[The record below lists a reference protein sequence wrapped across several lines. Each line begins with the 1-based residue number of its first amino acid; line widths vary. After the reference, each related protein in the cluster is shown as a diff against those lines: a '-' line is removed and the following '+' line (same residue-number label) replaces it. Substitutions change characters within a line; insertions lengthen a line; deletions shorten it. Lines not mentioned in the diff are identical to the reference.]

1 MEETYKGFTIK
12 YQEENDL
19 FAARV
24 EDETLMAPTLKGLKK
39 KIDERLEARA
49 GFRHFETYST
59 DNRATL
65 RKVRVT
71 SIERK
76 TYGYGSEPVTRARI
90 TFLEK
95 GGDFSA
101 TRSDC
106 DIERLLST
114 STPKAT
120 IDKVR
125 DLIAQRDTLDK
136 EIKEAIEKLPRL
148 KMEEIYPKGVP
159 QEK

>member
-12 YQEENDL
+12 YEEEREH
-19 FAARV
+19 FIARV

-39 KIDERLEARA
+39 RIDDRLEAKA
-49 GFRHFETYST
+49 GFSHFETYCT
-59 DNRATL
+59 DNCATL

-71 SIERK
+71 SMDRK
-76 TYGYGSEPVTRARI
+76 SFSYGSVIRARV
-90 TFLEK
+90 TYLEK
-95 GGDFSA
+95 DGDFSA

-106 DIERLLST
+106 DIEHLLST